1 MSQSDYERMAKAI
14 AYLEEHQGENPS
26 LAEVSQAVGLSSTHF
41 QRVFQRWAGLSPK
54 RYLQVLALQRAKL
67 QLRHRPLLEA
77 AMETG
82 LSSPGR
88 LHDLFVTLD
97 AVTPGEFKTMGRD
110 LQIRYGMGQT
120 PFGSCLVAF
129 CERGITNMHFSDF
142 TNEEAQATLR
152 EDWPEADLIS
162 KPREAKKV
170 LADMFDGGSEVRV
183 FARGTNFQTQ
193 VWRALLRIPCG
204 QITSYEDVAKAI
216 GRPSAVRAV
225 ASAVGRN
232 PIAFLIPCH
241 RVLRKSGA
249 LGGYRWGL
257 ERKKAMLAWEFPES
271 LEADAPIPAEQ
282 ISLSI

>member
-1 MSQSDYERMAKAI
+1 MSQSDYDRMAKAI
-14 AYLEEHQGENPS
+14 AYIEDHQGEHPT
-26 LAEVSQAVGLSSTHF
+26 LTEVSEAVGLSPSHF

-67 QLRHRPLLEA
+67 QLRHQPLLEA

-97 AVTPGEFKTMGRD
+97 AVTPGEFKNQGRD
-110 LQIRYGMGQT
+110 LQVRYGMGET

-170 LADMFDGGSEVRV
+170 LADMFDGGGEVRV

-257 ERKKAMLAWEFPES
+257 ERKKAMLAWEFPEN
-271 LEADAPIPAEQ
+271 LEADAPLPTEQ